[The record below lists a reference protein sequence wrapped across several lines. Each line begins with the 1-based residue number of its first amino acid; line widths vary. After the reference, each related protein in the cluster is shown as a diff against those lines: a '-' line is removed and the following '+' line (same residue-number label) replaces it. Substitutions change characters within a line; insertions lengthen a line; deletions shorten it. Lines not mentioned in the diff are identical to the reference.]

1 MNINK
6 KSGRPVFHVHRSQGS
21 YKPAPVAVVIL
32 DLDNFFNDLD
42 PASGVTRNFLH
53 LRFIK
58 YSLVLKFRKFHLI
71 LLSLL
76 SGVILSLAWPERG
89 FPGLL
94 FIGLVPLLAVD
105 DYISRHPKKFVRFS
119 VLIYT
124 YPGFFIW
131 NLLTTWWIANSTLI
145 GAVMAIVLNALFMS
159 IIFQLF
165 HWSKKYLR
173 YRFVSFLG
181 LVCYWIALEYLHLN
195 WDLNWPWL
203 NLGNGFAA
211 YYNWVQWYEYTGA
224 LGGTLWVL
232 VGNILAFTIFD
243 ALILQK
249 AKKPNFSPFHH
260 FTISLFLFLWII
272 APIILSYT
280 IYTTYKEQSH
290 PVTFVVVQPNI
301 DPYSEQYALPPP
313 VVIGKIMDLANS
325 KLDSNTNFLVAPESA
340 IQENMWEND
349 LPSFPSIRLLK
360 EINVHYPNL
369 NMLIG
374 GSTFYQFRQD
384 ERLPR
389 TARKFTD
396 TGGHYN
402 AYNTA
407 IMFNSRDSL
416 QLYHKSKLTP
426 GVEIL
431 PSFKGFKW
439 LENFAIDL
447 GGTVGS
453 LGMDSIR
460 KVYTT
465 VKAVKVGPAICYES
479 IFGEFFA
486 QFVRNG
492 AQIMII
498 ITNDGWWGNTA
509 GHRQHYDFAHLRAIE
524 TRRSIARSANTGI
537 SAFIDQ
543 KGDALQETAYWVP
556 AVIKGTLNA
565 NDRITFYVEHGDY
578 IARILTYLGG
588 LLLITALVVFVQ
600 KKYKKIKL

>member
-1 MNINK
+1 MK
-6 KSGRPVFHVHRSQGS
+6 F
-21 YKPAPVAVVIL
+21 
-32 DLDNFFNDLD
+32 
-42 PASGVTRNFLH
+42 TR
-53 LRFIK
+53 
-58 YSLVLKFRKFHLI
+58 FHLI

-94 FIGLVPLLAVD
+94 FIGLVPLLAVE
-105 DYISRHPKKFVRFS
+105 DYISHYREKFVKFS
-119 VLIYT
+119 VLFYT
-124 YPGFFIW
+124 YPGFFVW

-159 IIFQLF
+159 IIFQIF
-165 HWSKKYLR
+165 HWSKQYLR
-173 YRFVSFLG
+173 FRFVSYLA
-181 LVCYWIALEYLHLN
+181 LICYWIAFEYLHLN

-211 YYNWVQWYEYTGA
+211 YYHWVQWYEYTGTM
-224 LGGTLWVL
+224 GGTVWVL
-232 VGNILAFTIFD
+232 VGNILVFTLIEKFKIQNSKFKIQVKNSKFGVQYSIF
-243 ALILQK
+243 I
-249 AKKPNFSPFHH
+249 
-260 FTISLFLFLWII
+260 FLWVSI
-272 APIILSYT
+272 PIILSFN
-280 IYTTYKEQSH
+280 IYANYKEDYH
-290 PVTFVVVQPNI
+290 PVNFVVVQPNI
-301 DPYSEQYALPPP
+301 DPYSEQYSLPP
-313 VVIGKIMDLANS
+313 VVVIGRIMALAAPELS
-325 KLDSNTNFLVAPESA
+325 DTINFLVAPESA

-349 LPSFPSIRLLK
+349 LSSFSSIRLLK
-360 EINVHYPNL
+360 DINVKYPNL

-374 GSTFYQFRQD
+374 GSTFYQFRPD
-384 ERLPR
+384 EFLPR

-396 TGGHYN
+396 TDSHYN

-407 IMFNSRDSL
+407 ILFNLRDSL

-439 LENFAIDL
+439 LEKFAIDL

-465 VKAVKVGPAICYES
+465 VKTVKVGPAICYES

-486 QFVRNG
+486 QFVSNG

-509 GHRQHYDFAHLRAIE
+509 GHRQHYAFAHLRAIE

-543 KGDALQETAYWVP
+543 RGDPHQQTAYWVP
-556 AVIKGTLNA
+556 GVIKGSLNA
-565 NDRITFYVEHGDY
+565 NDQITFYVEHGDY

-588 LLLITALVVFVQ
+588 LFLIGALVVFVQ
-600 KKYKKIKL
+600 KKYKRMNL

>member
-1 MNINK
+1 ML
-6 KSGRPVFHVHRSQGS
+6 
-21 YKPAPVAVVIL
+21 VI
-32 DLDNFFNDLD
+32 
-42 PASGVTRNFLH
+42 RNSLH

-173 YRFVSFLG
+173 YRFVSFLA

-272 APIILSYT
+272 APIILSYA
-280 IYTTYKEQSH
+280 IYTTYKEQTH

-313 VVIGKIMDLANS
+313 AVIGKIMDLANS

-543 KGDALQETAYWVP
+543 RGDALQETAYWVP

-600 KKYKKIKL
+600 KKYKKINL

>member
-1 MNINK
+1 M
-6 KSGRPVFHVHRSQGS
+6 
-21 YKPAPVAVVIL
+21 
-32 DLDNFFNDLD
+32 
-42 PASGVTRNFLH
+42 
-53 LRFIK
+53 
-58 YSLVLKFRKFHLI
+58 KFTKFHLV

-76 SGVILSLAWPERG
+76 SGVVLSLAWPERG

-94 FIGLVPLLAVD
+94 FIGLVPLLAVE
-105 DYISRHPKKFVRFS
+105 DYISHYREKFAKFS
-119 VLIYT
+119 VLFYT
-124 YPGFFIW
+124 YPGFFVW

-145 GAVMAIVLNALFMS
+145 GAIMAIVLNALFMS
-159 IIFQLF
+159 IIFQMF
-165 HWSKKYLR
+165 HWSKQYLR
-173 YRFVSFLG
+173 FRFISYVALI
-181 LVCYWIALEYLHLN
+181 CYWIAFEYLHLN

-203 NLGNGFAA
+203 NLGNGFAVA
-211 YYNWVQWYEYTGA
+211 YHWVQWYEYTGS
-224 LGGTLWVL
+224 LGGTLWIL
-232 VGNILAFTIFD
+232 VGNILVFTLIDKSKNQKLKLKITVQNLKFVVQYSIF
-243 ALILQK
+243 I
-249 AKKPNFSPFHH
+249 
-260 FTISLFLFLWII
+260 FLWISM
-272 APIILSYT
+272 PIIISFN
-280 IYTTYKEQSH
+280 IYSHYKEHFH
-290 PVTFVVVQPNI
+290 PVNFVVVQPNI
-301 DPYSEQYALPPP
+301 DPYSEQYSLPP
-313 VVIGKIMDLANS
+313 VVVIGRIMGLAGPELS
-325 KLDSNTNFLVAPESA
+325 GSTNFLVAPESA
-340 IQENMWEND
+340 IQENIWEND
-349 LPSFPSIRLLK
+349 LSSFSSIRLLK
-360 EINVHYPNL
+360 NVNGKYPNL

-384 ERLPR
+384 EPLPR

-396 TGGHYN
+396 TDGHFN

-407 IMFNSRDSL
+407 ILFNLHDSL

-439 LENFAIDL
+439 LEKFAIDL

-465 VKAVKVGPAICYES
+465 VKTVKVGPAICYES

-509 GHRQHYDFAHLRAIE
+509 GHRQHYSFAHLRAIE

-543 KGDALQETAYWVP
+543 RGDAHQQTAYWVP
-556 AVIKGTLNA
+556 AVIKGSLNA

-600 KKYKKIKL
+600 KRYKKMNL